1 MLLPRLRGLDE
12 PLLTEGQKFALRQL
26 HRIADSRKSAL
37 RIHHIHQRTSK
48 TDCLRVDISLDCSR
62 YKHKE
67 GGLKL
72 HPRENVQLFIPPE
85 FPNIIPRVYT
95 AHTRFSGH
103 PHVQWGNFLCLY
115 LSAET
120 QWEPARGMIGFVE
133 QLASWLKKAAQNE
146 LDDPEGP
153 LHPPVA
159 YRGSNTRVVV
169 HANTPTRDQWP
180 WFGAATFFKTKTNL
194 IEINNWLPVSELPAD
209 KSFAPALLL
218 DFELPFEYPETV
230 KHLLQCLE
238 KHDVEKTEVL
248 VQLML
253 AAQRLKQGES
263 LYVIIGT
270 PSRGLAGD
278 IKQRLQHL
286 TVWEI
291 PPAHALGLHNT
302 LIACGLLSF
311 YKKSKIP
318 KKVFDLSGR
327 VLEEFNRW
335 QETSEI
341 RWCNVMENR
350 PEIMQRRDA
359 GTPMD
364 ELRGKSVAVFGCG
377 ALGSAVAE
385 HLVRAGVSRL
395 FLYDKVIVNPGIL
408 VRQNYE
414 WGDIGDSKAN
424 ALKRRLD
431 AIAPS
436 CQVVSY
442 TEDIIKTTLRDTS
455 FSDGID
461 LLIDA
466 TASLQVRHRLEGL
479 RKTTDLRLPIAAMMV
494 SGQAQHGAWVLAP
507 AEYSGGPLDVY
518 RRLGLATANR
528 NWLRH
533 WFDAFWNPNTTE
545 ATRQPEPG
553 CSDPTFIGS
562 NADVAGLAARMLNH
576 IARSFANTTYFAKGG
591 LMAKDATS
599 HSDFVSTFSRDI
611 IVTGDGIE
619 FRVAE
624 HAWRDTKG
632 WIRTGK
638 RERRAADETGGI
650 LFGQL
655 DESLGTVWI
664 SAVSG
669 PPEDSAFSPEQFTC
683 GIEGVKA
690 LTKHYSTLTQ
700 NAIVY
705 LGTWH
710 SHPSCAARPSMTDF
724 KGIAGIFKETPT
736 GGVHQVMMI
745 IGFSSGETPELGLY
759 LFEKQELNY
768 SNGEQVTALTQ
779 HGGYIQAPPIRPYPY
794 SIGLALSGGGS
805 RAIAFHLGTLR
816 ALQDLEMLEEVAV
829 ISGVSGGSVTTGL
842 LGYRE
847 DSFSSIDA
855 LIINILRRGF
865 VKPSLLKLL
874 HPKRSFSILLS
885 FLFATIPSTL
895 FRVFRFFLSQ
905 VVRLLPTRIQ
915 KYWKNIHW
923 LRFPLPSWYSTTH
936 VLAETIAD
944 LVGDIK
950 CDAPTRQNK
959 QVVLN
964 ACELRTGTAFRMS
977 NEQFGSWRHGYAPAS
992 NLRLAE
998 AITASAAYPPL
1009 LPPYD
1014 WTFTFRQGDDLQQR
1028 RVLVTDGGVF
1038 ENLGVSVMEP
1048 GRDHSISR
1056 ISHSVDTI
1064 LVSDAGTGQFTGT
1077 AFPSMW
1083 FPRIVQ
1089 VFNSIMRKVNDA
1101 TKKRLHDYVS
1111 KDELDRFVYVNLGQI
1126 DNQVPIKIPQWIN
1139 REAVIDY
1146 PTNFNAMKEEDI
1158 CRLSGRAEILTRSL
1172 ITQYLFSD

>member
-1 MLLPRLRGLDE
+1 MLHPRLRDLDE
-12 PLLTEGQKFALRQL
+12 LLLTEGQKFALRQL
-26 HRIADSRKSAL
+26 HRIADFRKSAL
-37 RIHHIHQRTSK
+37 RIHHIHQKTAK
-48 TDCLRVDISLDCSR
+48 TDDLRVDISLDCSR

-72 HPRENVQLFIPPE
+72 HPRENVQVYIPSE
-85 FPNIIPRVYT
+85 FPDIIPRVYT
-95 AHTRFSGH
+95 AHTRFSGY
-103 PHVQWGNFLCLY
+103 PHVQWDNYLCLY
-115 LSAET
+115 LSPET

-133 QLASWLKKAAQNE
+133 QLAEWLKKAAQNE
-146 LDDPEGP
+146 LDDPERP

-159 YRGSNTRVVV
+159 YRGSNTCVVV
-169 HANTPTRDQWP
+169 HKNTPTHDQWP
-180 WFGAATFFKTKTNL
+180 WFGAATFSRTKTSL
-194 IEINNWLPVSELPAD
+194 LEINGWLPISELPVD
-209 KSFAPALLL
+209 KPFAPALLL
-218 DFELPFEYPETV
+218 DFELPFEYPQTV
-230 KHLLQCLE
+230 RHLLGYL
-238 KHDVEKTEVL
+238 KSRGVDTANIIVR
-248 VQLML
+248 LML
-253 AAQRLKQGES
+253 AARRLNQGEH
-263 LYVIIGT
+263 LYVVIGT
-270 PSRGLAGD
+270 PSRGIAGD
-278 IKQRLQHL
+278 FRGRLQHL
-286 TVWEI
+286 QVWEI
-291 PPAHALGLHNT
+291 NSIHALSLKT
-302 LIACGLLSF
+302 ISLACELLSL
-311 YKKSKIP
+311 YEVPEPHKKLREILGD
-318 KKVFDLSGR
+318 VFED
-327 VLEEFNRW
+327 VQRW
-335 QETSEI
+335 QSTSEVH
-341 RWCNVMENR
+341 WCRVMENR
-350 PEIMQRRDA
+350 SEIVQRRDA

-377 ALGSAVAE
+377 ALGGAVAE
-385 HLVRAGVSRL
+385 HLVRAGVSCL
-395 FLYDKVIVNPGIL
+395 SLYDNAIVHPGIL

-414 WGDIGDSKAN
+414 WGDVGWSKAS

-431 AIAPS
+431 AIGLG
-436 CQVVSY
+436 CKIVCH
-442 TEDIIKTTLRDTS
+442 TENIITTTLQDTS
-455 FSDGID
+455 FSDGVD

-466 TASLQVRHRLEGL
+466 TASLRVRHRLEKL
-479 RKTTDLRLPIAAMMV
+479 RKDTEWHLPIAAMMV

-518 RRLGLATANR
+518 RRLGLAAANR
-528 NWLRH
+528 DRLRH
-533 WFDAFWNPNTTE
+533 WLDAFWNPNTVET
-545 ATRQPEPG
+545 TRQPEPG

-562 NADVAGLAARMLNH
+562 HADIAGLAARMLNH
-576 IARSFANTTYFAKGG
+576 IARSFVDTTDFAKGG
-591 LMAKDATS
+591 LIAKDATS
-599 HSDFVSTFSRDI
+599 HSDFINVFSPDI
-611 IVTGDGIE
+611 IVNGSGIE

-655 DESLGTVWI
+655 DESLGIVWI

-683 GIEGVKA
+683 GIEGVKT
-690 LTKHYSTLTQ
+690 LSKHYSTLTQ
-700 NAIVY
+700 DAIVY

-724 KGIAGIFKETPT
+724 KGIAGIFRETPT

-768 SNGEQVTALTQ
+768 SNGVEVTTLVK
-779 HGGYIQAPPIRPYPY
+779 HGGHVQAPPLRPCLH

-816 ALQDLEMLEEVAV
+816 ALEDLGMLDDIEV

-842 LGYRE
+842 FGYRE
-847 DSFSSIDA
+847 DSFSSIDT
-855 LIINILRRGF
+855 LIVNMLRRGL

-885 FLFATIPSTL
+885 FLFATIPSAL

-905 VVRLLPTRIQ
+905 VVRLLPTRVQ
-915 KYWKNIHW
+915 RHWKNIHW
-923 LRFPLPSWYSTTH
+923 LRFSLPRWYSTTH
-936 VLAETIAD
+936 VLAEAIAD
-944 LVGDIK
+944 LVGNVK

-992 NLRLAE
+992 DLRLAD

-1014 WTFTFRQGDDLQQR
+1014 WTFTFRQDNDLQQR
-1028 RVLVTDGGVF
+1028 RVLITDGGVF

-1048 GRDHSISR
+1048 GRDHRISR
-1056 ISHSVDTI
+1056 ISYSVDTI
-1064 LVSDAGTGQFTGT
+1064 LVSDAGVGQFTGI

-1083 FPRIVQ
+1083 FSRMVQ
-1089 VFNSIMRKVNDA
+1089 VFNSVMRKVNDA
-1101 TKKRLHDYVS
+1101 TKKRLHNYAS
-1111 KDELDRFVYVNLGQI
+1111 RGELDRFVYINLGQI
-1126 DNQVPIKIPQWIN
+1126 DNQVPTKLPKWIN
-1139 REAVIDY
+1139 RETVIDY

-1158 CRLSGRAEILTRSL
+1158 RRLSGRAEMLTRSL
-1172 ITQYLFSD
+1172 ITRYLLSD